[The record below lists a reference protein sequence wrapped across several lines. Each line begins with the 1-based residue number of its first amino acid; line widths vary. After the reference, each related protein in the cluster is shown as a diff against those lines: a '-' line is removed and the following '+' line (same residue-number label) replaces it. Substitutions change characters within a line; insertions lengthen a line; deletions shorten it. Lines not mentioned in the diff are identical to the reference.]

1 MLTDRKN
8 YLTLVKA
15 LGIILMVIGHSG
27 CPVFLHRFIYY
38 FHMPLFFACS
48 GYFFGIIKNRT
59 DLLTFA
65 KKRISGLYMPY
76 VKWSLLFLIA
86 HNLFFELNI

>member
-1 MLTDRKN
+1 MLTVRKN

-48 GYFFGIIKNRT
+48 GYFFGTIKNRLN
-59 DLLTFA
+59 LLTFI
-65 KKRISGLYMPY
+65 KKKSF
-76 VKWSLLFLIA
+76 WLIYA
-86 HNLFFELNI
+86 LCEMVFIVFNSTQFIF